1 MNAANTSAK
10 PARPIARLAYASTVT
25 CAAQASVYGKCIT
38 ASYMDVTKDMCAA
51 EFAKFKDCLREAVR
65 LVCFTSRL
73 STHLFAS
80 SSQMKKR

>member
-1 MNAANTSAK
+1 MNAVNTSSK

-65 LVCFTSRL
+65 LVCFYSRL
-73 STHLFAS
+73 STHLS
-80 SSQMKKR
+80 ISSQMKKR